1 MAMRND
7 MTAETASKDRGATD
21 ERRFRRENGLA
32 GRVADLVEPV
42 CEDAGFRLVR
52 VKISGRDGCTVQIMA
67 ERHDGTM
74 TVEDCADLSRA
85 LSALLDV
92 EDPVRGAYNLE
103 ISSPGIDRPL
113 VSPADFARWA
123 GHEAKL
129 ETLQMID
136 GRKRFRGQIEGVENG
151 AVILAVEAVD
161 GGTQHLRLSFYDISE
176 ARLVLTDALIA
187 AALKG
192 QTADSEDL
200 TQ

>member
-7 MTAETASKDRGATD
+7 MTAETASKDRGAID

-161 GGTQHLRLSFYDISE
+161 GGTQHLRLSFDDISE

-192 QTADSEDL
+192 QTADNEDL

>member
-1 MAMRND
+1 MRSD
-7 MTAETASKDRGATD
+7 MTAETASKEQGAAD
-21 ERRFRRENGLA
+21 ERRFRRESGLA
-32 GRVADLVEPV
+32 GRVADLIEPV

-74 TVEDCADLSRA
+74 RVEDCANLSRA
-85 LSALLDV
+85 FSALLDV
-92 EDPVRGAYNLE
+92 EDPIRGAYNLE
-103 ISSPGIDRPL
+103 VSSPGIDRPL
-113 VSPADFARWA
+113 VSPADFARWT

-129 ETLQMID
+129 ETLSTID
-136 GRKRFRGQIEGVENG
+136 GRKRFRGHIEGVAEG
-151 AVILAVEAVD
+151 AVQLVVD
-161 GGTQHLRLSFYDISE
+161 GEGGGQRLALSFDDISE

-192 QTADSEDL
+192 EAAGNEDL

>member
-1 MAMRND
+1 
-7 MTAETASKDRGATD
+7 MTEKTAIAQQGAAD
-21 ERRFRRENGLA
+21 ERRFRRESGLA

-42 CEDAGFRLVR
+42 CTDSGFRLVR

-74 TVEDCADLSRA
+74 TVEDCAGLSRA
-85 LSALLDV
+85 LSALFDV
-92 EDPVRGAYNLE
+92 EDPIRGAYNLE

-123 GHEAKL
+123 GHVAKL
-129 ETLQMID
+129 ETAQMIE
-136 GRKRFRGQIEGVENG
+136 GRKRFRGRIEGVADG
-151 AVILAVEAVD
+151 AVTLAAEAAD
-161 GGTQHLRLSFYDISE
+161 GSEQRLELSFDDISE

-192 QTADSEDL
+192 NAAGSGDL